1 MGWRGVARSV
11 NAEINR
17 AARDAEKRR
26 RLQDKELAARHVA
39 DAVRAHEAYITA
51 LTTIHHEQRE
61 AVDWHGI
68 LNRSAPIEPVRS
80 TVGEQKARKALD
92 KYSPTWFDNLLN
104 RDNRKRLKLENRLR
118 DAIQR
123 EEMAYKAAV
132 DKWKEATTVW
142 KRDLALARGVLGGDE
157 EAWAEAVYTHSVFSA
172 PANRQPSSDSS
183 RIELIGKGEFTIDD
197 KNVSMSIHTFG
208 QELVPTEAHKQLQS
222 GKLSTRNM
230 PKGQY
235 WDIYLNYVASC
246 AFRIATEIFALLPID
261 MIFVTILEER
271 LNPST
276 GHIEPMPILSVQVSR
291 RTLQT
296 MNLSTAQ
303 AGPAL
308 TQFNHAVDFRK
319 TQGFRAIEPLL
330 P

>member
-11 NAEINR
+11 NAEIKR
-17 AARDAEKRR
+17 AAREAERQR
-26 RLQDKELAARHVA
+26 RLRQKELEAMEVA

-61 AVDWHGI
+61 SVDWHGM
-68 LNRSAPIEPVRS
+68 LNRSAPVEPVQS
-80 TVGEQKARKALD
+80 TAGEQEAEKTLD
-92 KYSPTWFDNLLN
+92 RYSPGWLDNLLN
-104 RDNRKRLKLENRLR
+104 LEEKKRLKLKNRLR

-123 EEMAYKAAV
+123 EDTEHKVAV
-132 DKWKEATTVW
+132 DKWNKDIAAW
-142 KRDLALARGVLGGDE
+142 KRNVKLARGVLDGDE
-157 EAWAEAVYTHSVFSA
+157 EAWAEAICTHGAFLA
-172 PANRQPSSDSS
+172 PHERPSSEPSQVAVMGRGDV
-183 RIELIGKGEFTIDD
+183 KIDN
-197 KNVSMSIHTFG
+197 KNVSISIHTFG

-246 AFRIATEIFALLPID
+246 AFRIATETFALLPID
-261 MIFVTILEER
+261 MSFVAIREER
-271 LNPST
+271 LNPAT
-276 GHIEPMPILSVQVSR
+276 GHVEPMPILSVQVSR
-291 RTLQT
+291 RTLKT
-296 MNLSTAQ
+296 INLATTQ

-308 TQFNHAVDFRK
+308 TQFNHVVDFRK
-319 TQGFRAIEPLL
+319 TQGFRAIEPLM